1 MWAPAD
7 LFSGA
12 VNMVTLPMRHGVTFF
27 YERPFALAL
36 LFLGLGSVI
45 AIVEAIK
52 R

>member
-7 LFSGA
+7 LFSGV
-12 VNMVTLPMRHGVTFF
+12 VNMATLPMRRGVTFF
-27 YERPFALAL
+27 YERPLALAL
-36 LFLGLGSVI
+36 LFLAFASVI

>member
-7 LFSGA
+7 LFSA
-12 VNMVTLPMRHGVTFF
+12 PVNMMTLPMRRGLTFF
-27 YERPFALAL
+27 YERPIAVAA
-36 LFLGLGSVI
+36 LFLAFASAI